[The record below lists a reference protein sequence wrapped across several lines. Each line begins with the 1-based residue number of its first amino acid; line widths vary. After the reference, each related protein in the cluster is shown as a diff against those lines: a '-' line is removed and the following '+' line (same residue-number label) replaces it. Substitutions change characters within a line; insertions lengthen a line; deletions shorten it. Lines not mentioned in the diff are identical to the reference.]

1 MNAPIPR
8 SDRFRR
14 RSRREKVLINF
25 SGMPIDFFDNKS
37 QDDRV
42 SLEDLNTASIDLDRK
57 SNNSLEK
64 HSNAESSS

>member
-1 MNAPIPR
+1 
-8 SDRFRR
+8 
-14 RSRREKVLINF
+14 
-25 SGMPIDFFDNKS
+25 MPIDFFDNKS

>member
-37 QDDRV
+37 LDDRV